1 MKNVRCKAA
10 KWLVGNKTIEVG
22 NKRSRVGNKSMK
34 VGSKQVEIGSKNKSL
49 ENEAAKV
56 SISLSRRLILPINID
71 SLAAINQLGI
81 NQSELGI
88 NGPKSGIK
96 HKKLGINKPEL
107 GINQN
112 RPETPNPTPSRTNQK
127 EAPPG
132 KPDGATKPVL
142 FLFNVQPAVQEF
154 TAVFAMLFHKK
165 LRKLLSVD
173 VI

>member
-34 VGSKQVEIGSKNKSL
+34 VGSKQVEVGSKYKSL
-49 ENEAAKV
+49 ENETAKV
-56 SISLSRRLILPINID
+56 SISLSRRLILSINID

-81 NQSELGI
+81 NQSESGI
-88 NGPKSGIK
+88 TGAKLGIK

-112 RPETPNPTPSRTNQK
+112 RPENPHPPVAQPKKKRRPANRTARQNLFYSFSRSSQLFRNSRLSS
-127 EAPPG
+127 PCCS
-132 KPDGATKPVL
+132 TKNSANFSVL
-142 FLFNVQPAVQEF
+142 
-154 TAVFAMLFHKK
+154 T
-165 LRKLLSVD
+165 
-173 VI
+173 